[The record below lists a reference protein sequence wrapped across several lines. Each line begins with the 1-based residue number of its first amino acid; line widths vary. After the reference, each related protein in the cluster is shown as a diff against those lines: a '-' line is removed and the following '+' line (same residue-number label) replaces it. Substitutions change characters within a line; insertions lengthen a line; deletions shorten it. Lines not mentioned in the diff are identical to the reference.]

1 MPKQINL
8 KIVKNALDAE
18 NASYMLKC
26 SAVLAWEGAEFS
38 DGLEATEEIL
48 QKLADSVDFDKYK
61 PSLLID
67 HDWSAEKIIGVMT
80 AIKYENGEL
89 RADFDVMSERAGEKI
104 AKGEWSNISL
114 TFEKSENDDY
124 FKVLECSIVAIPAI
138 FGAKIEAKESENA
151 EAKPEDIEKTDETD
165 ETDEIEKVETVEKTE
180 EVTEETEE
188 TANECDKIKDGAM
201 VVENARLKDEITV
214 LNAKIKRLERA
225 AETREKEI
233 IVNALLNKWQAEGK
247 TAPAVA
253 ATEKG
258 LLMSLNTKQLE
269 AYKIIKNDI
278 PAKIFGRLSAA
289 PEQGAKSADDARF
302 ARMKAD
308 YEAKIGGKK

>member
-48 QKLADSVDFDKYK
+48 QKLADSVDFERYK

-89 RADFDVMSERAGEKI
+89 KADFDVMSERAGEKI
-104 AKGEWSNISL
+104 AGGEWENISL
-114 TFEKSENDDY
+114 TFEKSEDNDK
-124 FKVLECSIVAIPAI
+124 FKVLECSIVAIPAL
-138 FGAKIEAKESENA
+138 FGAKIKAKETENA
-151 EAKPEDIEKTDETD
+151 EDKPEDKPEETKKTDEN
-165 ETDEIEKVETVEKTE
+165 EIVETVEETTE
-180 EVTEETEE
+180 EAEE
-188 TANECDKIKDGAM
+188 TANECDRIKNGAA
-201 VVENARLKDEITV
+201 VVENARLKNEITV
-214 LNAKIKRLERA
+214 LNAKIKRLEKA
-225 AETREKEI
+225 AEIREKEI
-233 IVNALLNKWQAEGK
+233 VVNALLNKWQAEGK

-258 LLMSLNTKQLE
+258 LLMSLNVKQLE
-269 AYKIIKNDI
+269 AYEIVKNDI

-289 PEQGAKSADDARF
+289 PEQGAKSAEDARF

-308 YEAKIGGKK
+308 YESKIGGKK

>member
-48 QKLADSVDFDKYK
+48 QKLADSVDFEKYK

-89 RADFDVMSERAGEKI
+89 KADFDVMSERAGEKI

-151 EAKPEDIEKTDETD
+151 EDKPEEAEKTDET
-165 ETDEIEKVETVEKTE
+165 EIVETVEKTE
-180 EVTEETEE
+180 EITEEAGE
-188 TANECDKIKDGAM
+188 TANECDRIRDGAA

-214 LNAKIKRLERA
+214 LNAKIKRLEKA

-233 IVNALLNKWQAEGK
+233 VVNSLLNKWQAEGK

-269 AYKIIKNDI
+269 AYKIVKNDI
-278 PAKIFGRLSAA
+278 PAKIFGRLSSA
-289 PEQGAKSADDARF
+289 PEQGAKSADEARF

>member
-18 NASYMLKC
+18 NADYMLKC

-48 QKLADSVDFDKYK
+48 QKLADSVDFVKYK

-80 AIKYENGEL
+80 AIKYENSEL

-104 AKGEWSNISL
+104 AKGEWANISL

-138 FGAKIEAKESENA
+138 FGAKIEAKESGNA
-151 EAKPEDIEKTDETD
+151 EDKPEESEKTE
-165 ETDEIEKVETVEKTE
+165 EVEKVETVEKTE
-180 EVTEETEE
+180 EVEKIDE
-188 TANECDKIKDGAM
+188 TANECDRIRDGAA

-214 LNAKIKRLERA
+214 LNAKIKRLEKA

-233 IVNALLNKWQAEGK
+233 VVNAMMNKWLNEGK

-258 LLMSLNTKQLE
+258 LLMSLNVKQLE

-278 PAKIFGRLSAA
+278 PAKIFGRMSAA
-289 PEQGAKSADDARF
+289 PEQAKSAEDARF

-308 YEAKIGGKK
+308 YEAKIGGSK